1 MLKGIGTLDGIQ
13 IGKVYKYEQPV
24 LTIKEEK
31 GEPSKELMKFEEAIN
46 KTINDIET
54 IKEIVKDSFSDNE
67 LAIFDAHISMAQD
80 PEFIGQ
86 IKDVID
92 SGYSAPWACKLV
104 SESMINMFSNIED
117 DYLKERVNDI
127 KDVSYRLLCNLCDVE
142 LPDLSLINKK
152 VIVVASDLAPAD
164 TARLNKELILGFVTE
179 HGSKSS
185 HSAIMAEA
193 LGIPAVVGTRDIMA
207 NTKMGDTIIVDSI
220 NGEVIVNPS
229 DEEIYYYNKKKEIYE
244 QEKEALKSLIDK
256 ETITLDKRKIEL
268 SANIGTPSEVK
279 DALANGAES
288 IGLFRTEFLY
298 MNKSDSFPS
307 EEEQFEAYKEVLE
320 MMNGKRVVI
329 RTLDIG
335 GDKGLKY
342 FEFDDEMNPFL
353 GYRAIRLCL
362 DRKDIFKDQIRALLR
377 ASVYGKLAIMFPM
390 IATIDEFKEAKE
402 FVLKQKEELINEGVK
417 VADNIE
423 IGMMV
428 EVPSAAILADELS
441 KYADFFSIGTNDLVQ
456 YAMAADRTSLKAA
469 YLYQPLNPS
478 ILRFI
483 KMAVE
488 GAHRNGKW
496 CGMCGEFAGDE
507 TACDILLGLGLD
519 ELSMS
524 SSRILSMRKK
534 IIWKSS
540 EKAKEIANKALMLS
554 NALEV
559 EDLLK
564 Q

>member
-13 IGKVYKYEQPV
+13 IGKVYKCEKPV
-24 LTIKEEK
+24 LSIKEEK
-31 GEPSKELMKFEEAIN
+31 ADPTKELTKFEEALN
-46 KTINDIET
+46 KTKKDLET
-54 IKEIVKDSFSDNE
+54 IKNKVKDVFNEHE

-80 PEFIGQ
+80 PEYIGQ
-86 IKDVID
+86 IEEVIK
-92 SGYSAPWACKLV
+92 SGYSALWSCKLV
-104 SESMINMFSNIED
+104 SENMISMFSNVKDE
-117 DYLKERVNDI
+117 YLKERLNDI
-127 KDVSYRLLCNLCDVE
+127 KDFSYRLLCNLSGIE
-142 LPDLSLINKK
+142 LPDLSLINEQ

-164 TARLNKELILGFVTE
+164 TARLKKDLILGFVTE

-185 HSAIMAEA
+185 HSVIMAEA
-193 LGIPAVVGTRDIMA
+193 LGIPAVVATKGIMDS
-207 NTKMGDTIIVDSI
+207 TKMGDTIIVDSLA
-220 NGEVIVNPS
+220 GEVLVNPS

-256 ETITLDKRKIEL
+256 ETITLDKRKVEL
-268 SANIGTPSEVK
+268 AANIGTPSEVN
-279 DALANGAES
+279 DALANGAEG

-298 MNKSDSFPS
+298 MNKSDCFPS
-307 EEEQFEAYKEVLE
+307 EEEQFVAYKEVLE
-320 MMNGKRVVI
+320 KMNGKRVVI

-342 FEFDDEMNPFL
+342 FDFDDETNPFL

-377 ASVYGKLAIMFPM
+377 ASIYGKLAIMFPM
-390 IATIDEFKEAKE
+390 IATIDEFKEAKQ
-402 FVLKQKEELINEGVK
+402 FVLEQKEELLKEGID

-428 EVPSAAILADELS
+428 EVPSAAVLADEFG
-441 KYADFFSIGTNDLVQ
+441 KYADFFSVGTNDLVQ
-456 YAMAADRTSLKAA
+456 YTMAADRTSPKAA

-488 GAHRNGKW
+488 GAHKNGKW

-507 TACDILLGLGLD
+507 LATSVLLGLGLD

-524 SSRILSMRKK
+524 SSRILPIRKK
-534 IIWKSS
+534 LIWQSS
-540 EKAKEIANKALMLS
+540 DKAKDLALKALLLS
-554 NALEV
+554 STREV
-559 EDLLK
+559 EELIK
-564 Q
+564 K

>member
-13 IGKVYKYEQPV
+13 IGKVYKCEKPV
-24 LTIKEEK
+24 LSIKEEK
-31 GEPSKELMKFEEAIN
+31 ADPTKELTKFEEALN
-46 KTINDIET
+46 KTKKDLET
-54 IKEIVKDSFSDNE
+54 IKNKVKDVFNEHE

-80 PEFIGQ
+80 PEYIGQ
-86 IKDVID
+86 IEEVIK
-92 SGYSAPWACKLV
+92 SGYSALWSCKLV
-104 SESMINMFSNIED
+104 SENMISMFSNVKDE
-117 DYLKERVNDI
+117 YLKERLNDI
-127 KDVSYRLLCNLCDVE
+127 KDFSYCLLCNLSGIE
-142 LPDLSLINKK
+142 LPDLSLINEQ

-164 TARLNKELILGFVTE
+164 TARLKKDLILGFVTE

-185 HSAIMAEA
+185 HSVIMAEA
-193 LGIPAVVGTRDIMA
+193 LGIPAVVATKGIMDS
-207 NTKMGDTIIVDSI
+207 TKMGDTIIVDSLA
-220 NGEVIVNPS
+220 GEVLVNPS

-256 ETITLDKRKIEL
+256 ETITLDKRKVEL
-268 SANIGTPSEVK
+268 AANIGTPSEVN
-279 DALANGAES
+279 DALANGAEG

-298 MNKSDSFPS
+298 MNKSDCFPS
-307 EEEQFEAYKEVLE
+307 EEEQFVAYKEVLE
-320 MMNGKRVVI
+320 KMNGKRVVI

-342 FEFDDEMNPFL
+342 FDFDDETNPFL

-377 ASVYGKLAIMFPM
+377 ASIYGKLAIMFPM
-390 IATIDEFKEAKE
+390 IATIDEFKEAKQ
-402 FVLKQKEELINEGVK
+402 FVLEQKEELLKEGID

-428 EVPSAAILADELS
+428 EVPSAAVLADEFG
-441 KYADFFSIGTNDLVQ
+441 KYADFFSVGTNDLVQ
-456 YAMAADRTSLKAA
+456 YTMAADRTSPKAA

-488 GAHRNGKW
+488 GAHKNGKW

-507 TACDILLGLGLD
+507 LATSILLGLGLD

-524 SSRILSMRKK
+524 SSRILPIRKK
-534 IIWKSS
+534 LIWQSS
-540 EKAKEIANKALMLS
+540 DKAKDLTLKALLLS
-554 NALEV
+554 STREV
-559 EDLLK
+559 EELIK
-564 Q
+564 K